1 MKCNLLLVT
10 VLIISVKAAP
20 YIIKPETWMQT
31 NQQLDQSMLNQ
42 IAQQSLEQ
50 WILQN
55 QYNSMQQQL
64 MAMQHLHATKK
75 THFPSF
81 FILNNIHF
89 TRLTNDLFFSNVPQQ
104 PLLLLV
110 PSTIA
115 KTTNRV
121 ENHNENNGPD
131 FKIGIGDSDSV
142 VINAENEANIPE
154 TTINP
159 QRAVVVLPNGQ
170 RLIIGSIISAIP
182 FLPFEVNV
190 PDTIGWI
197 YNGIAGIIGGI
208 GQRLP
213 FRPKPTTESPVQ
225 QNQELMTQE
234 SMAPNQESILAPE
247 TGITPAQET
256 RMKLMQKLMSGR
268 PNIGMPILMLPM
280 TQSVPIQLQV

>member
-1 MKCNLLLVT
+1 MKCDLLLVT

-20 YIIKPETWMQT
+20 YISKPEPWKQT

-42 IAQQSLEQ
+42 ISQQLLEQ

-64 MAMQHLHATKK
+64 MAMQHLHAMKK
-75 THFPSF
+75 PQYDPAPS
-81 FILNNIHF
+81 
-89 TRLTNDLFFSNVPQQ
+89 LFNVPQQ
-104 PLLLLV
+104 PLLILV
-110 PSTIA
+110 PSTIE

-121 ENHNENNGPD
+121 ENHNENNEPD
-131 FKIGIGDSDSV
+131 FKIGIGDADSV

-154 TTINP
+154 TSISP

-225 QNQELMTQE
+225 QNQESRTQE
-234 SMAPNQESILAPE
+234 YMTPNQESILAPE
-247 TGITPAQET
+247 TGMTSTQVT
-256 RMKLMQKLMSGR
+256 RMKLMQKLMSRR
-268 PNIGMPILMLPM
+268 PNVGMPILMLPM
-280 TQSVPIQLQV
+280 TQTIPIQLQL

>member
-1 MKCNLLLVT
+1 MKCDLLLVT

-20 YIIKPETWMQT
+20 YISKPEPWKQT

-42 IAQQSLEQ
+42 ISQQLLEQ

-64 MAMQHLHATKK
+64 MAMQHLHAMKK
-75 THFPSF
+75 PQYDPAPS
-81 FILNNIHF
+81 
-89 TRLTNDLFFSNVPQQ
+89 LFNVPQQ
-104 PLLLLV
+104 PLLILV
-110 PSTIA
+110 PSTIE

-121 ENHNENNGPD
+121 ENHNENNEPD
-131 FKIGIGDSDSV
+131 FKIGIGDADSV

-154 TTINP
+154 TSISP

-213 FRPKPTTESPVQ
+213 FSPKPTTESPVQ
-225 QNQELMTQE
+225 QNQESMTQE
-234 SMAPNQESILAPE
+234 YMTPNQESILAPE
-247 TGITPAQET
+247 TGMTSTQVT
-256 RMKLMQKLMSGR
+256 RMKLMQKLMSRR
-268 PNIGMPILMLPM
+268 PNVGMPILMLPM
-280 TQSVPIQLQV
+280 TQTVPIQLQL

>member
-1 MKCNLLLVT
+1 MVSKNCETMKCSLLLVT
-10 VLIISVKAAP
+10 VLVLSVKAAP
-20 YIIKPETWMQT
+20 FITKPETWMQT
-31 NQQLDQSMLNQ
+31 NQQLDLDQSMLNQ
-42 IAQQSLEQ
+42 IAQQSLER

-64 MAMQHLHATKK
+64 MPMQHAMKK
-75 THFPSF
+75 SQYSPVPSLF
-81 FILNNIHF
+81 
-89 TRLTNDLFFSNVPQQ
+89 LFFSNVPQQ
-104 PLLLLV
+104 PLLLVV

-121 ENHNENNGPD
+121 ENHNENNDPD
-131 FKIGIGDSDSV
+131 FKIGIGDVDSV

-154 TTINP
+154 TSIGP
-159 QRAVVVLPNGQ
+159 QRAIVVLPNGQ

-190 PDTIGWI
+190 PETIGWI

-225 QNQELMTQE
+225 QNQESMTQE
-234 SMAPNQESILAPE
+234 SMITNQESILAPE
-247 TGITPAQET
+247 TGITPTQET
-256 RMKLMQKLMSGR
+256 RIKLMQKLMSRR
-268 PNIGMPILMLPM
+268 PNIGMPIIMLPM
-280 TQSVPIQLQV
+280 TQTVPIQLQV

>member
-1 MKCNLLLVT
+1 MKCNLLLVA

-20 YIIKPETWMQT
+20 YILKPDQT

-64 MAMQHLHATKK
+64 MAMQYLRATKK
-75 THFPSF
+75 PLYSPVPS
-81 FILNNIHF
+81 
-89 TRLTNDLFFSNVPQQ
+89 LFNVPQQ

-110 PSTIA
+110 PSTVA
-115 KTTNRV
+115 KTTNRL
-121 ENHNENNGPD
+121 ENYNENNEPD
-131 FKIGIGDSDSV
+131 FKIGIGDADSV
-142 VINAENEANIPE
+142 VINAENEVNIPE
-154 TTINP
+154 TSIAP

-190 PDTIGWI
+190 PDTIGWF

-225 QNQELMTQE
+225 QNQESLTQE
-234 SMAPNQESILAPE
+234 SMTPNQESRLAPE
-247 TGITPAQET
+247 TGMTPTQET
-256 RMKLMQKLMSGR
+256 RMKLMQKLMSRR
-268 PNIGMPILMLPM
+268 PNIGTPILMLPM
-280 TQSVPIQLQV
+280 TSTVPIQLQV